1 MGMGNFV
8 KWLGESR
15 GRRIFGMGVKR
26 DEGVMN
32 DSSSE
37 FTIDELRE
45 FLDADHRGSGADPE
59 FKEKLRKKLWDLVQA
74 RARERSEDDESQ

>member
-1 MGMGNFV
+1 MGMGNIV
-8 KWLGESR
+8 KWLGGSR
-15 GRRIFGMGVKR
+15 GRRIFRMGGKS

-32 DSSSE
+32 DGSSE

-74 RARERSEDDESQ
+74 RARERSGDDESQ